1 MSYNVKAS
9 EQVAVLAVIN
19 PVSQGVGSATSGW
32 VSAADFMKFLALV
45 QVGAFGASATVDAN
59 IQQATSST
67 GTSAKAIPIASGNL
81 AITELAAGTNNIQ
94 VELNLDAQQLDVNN
108 GFSFIQLT
116 ITVGVAASLVS
127 GSLLGFAPRLAPAS
141 DFNASTVAQ
150 IVN

>member
-9 EQVAVLAVIN
+9 EQVAVLGVIN
-19 PVSQGVGSATSGW
+19 PASQGVGSVSTGW

-59 IQQATSST
+59 IQQATSS
-67 GTSAKAIPIASGNL
+67 GGAGAKAIAIPSGNL
-81 AITELAAGTNNIQ
+81 AITELAAGTNNLQ
-94 VELNLDAQQLDVNN
+94 AELNLDAQLLDVNN
-108 GFSFIQLT
+108 GYSFIQLT

-127 GSLLGFAPRLAPAS
+127 GVLLGFAPRLAPAS
-141 DFNASTVAQ
+141 DFNAASVAQ